1 VAQFHFAPASEDDAR
16 AILAWR
22 YDNPY
27 TIYNAP
33 DGEGRTS
40 YLTEILDRRSP
51 HYAVRIGDAPGWDS
65 QPPDGFFAYGS
76 ACEVG
81 TEPDAPADPHVR
93 RADGWISIGL
103 GLRPDLTGQSLGQPF
118 VEAGLEFARSAY
130 NPPGFRLFVY
140 AWNHRA
146 QRVYE
151 RAGFVA
157 VGRAGA
163 PDSDGQPAFIEM
175 LRAE

>member
-22 YDNPY
+22 YDGPY
-27 TIYNAP
+27 AVYNAP
-33 DGEGRTS
+33 EGVPLDGYIAEG
-40 YLTEILDRRSP
+40 LDQRSP
-51 HYAVRIGDAPGWDS
+51 HFAMRLDTTPAGA
-65 QPPDGFFAYGS
+65 PPDGFFALGS
-76 ACEVG
+76 AGEVG
-81 TEPDAPADPHVR
+81 AEPDAPPEPHLR
-93 RADGWISIGL
+93 RADGWITIGL
-103 GLRPDLTGQSLGQPF
+103 GLRPDLTGQGLGLSF
-118 VEAGLEFARSAY
+118 VEAGLNFARAAY

-151 RAGFVA
+151 RAGFAA

-163 PDSDGQPAFIEM
+163 SDLEGQPAFIEM